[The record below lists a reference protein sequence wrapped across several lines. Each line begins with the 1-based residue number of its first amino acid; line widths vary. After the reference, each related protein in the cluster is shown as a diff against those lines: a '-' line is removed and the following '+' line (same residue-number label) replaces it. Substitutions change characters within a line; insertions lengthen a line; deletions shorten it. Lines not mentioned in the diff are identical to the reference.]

1 MHSKVKLFGH
11 PIHPMLVA
19 YPIAF
24 YTATLVAYLIYQFGG
39 QEQFWFRVAIIATIA
54 GVVMAVVAALPGFID
69 WAMGIPTGTEAKN
82 VGLRHMLLNVVAL
95 VLFIV
100 LAILNTNKWDA
111 TTPSG
116 WLGIIL
122 ALIGV
127 LLTVAAG
134 AHGWTLIQT
143 HHVGVS
149 EEAPAG
155 SAAATVQGPADR
167 MGTRRA

>member
-39 QEQFWFRVAIIATIA
+39 QDQFWFRVAIVAAIA
-54 GVVMAVVAALPGFID
+54 GVAMAVVAALPGFID
-69 WAMGIPTGTEAKN
+69 WAMGIPGETEAKN
-82 VGLRHMLLNVVAL
+82 VGLRHMILNVVAL

-100 LAILNTNKWDA
+100 LAILNTGEWDA
-111 TTPSG
+111 TTPSAAA
-116 WLGIIL
+116 GIIL
-122 ALIGV
+122 SLVGV
-127 LLTVAAG
+127 LLTVSAG

-143 HHVGVS
+143 HHVGI
-149 EEAPAG
+149 
-155 SAAATVQGPADR
+155 T
-167 MGTRRA
+167 

>member
-24 YTATLVAYLIYQFGG
+24 YTATLVTYLIYQFGG
-39 QEQFWFRVAIIATIA
+39 QDQFWFRVAIAATLA

-69 WAMGIPTGTEAKN
+69 WAMGIPGETEAKT
-82 VGLRHMLLNVVAL
+82 VGLRHMILNVVAL
-95 VLFIV
+95 VLFII
-100 LAILNTNKWDA
+100 LAVINTGKWDA
-111 TTPSG
+111 TTPSAG
-116 WLGIIL
+116 LGIIL

-149 EEAPAG
+149 EEVPAEQ
-155 SAAATVQGPADR
+155 AAAKTPTGPDR
-167 MGTRRA
+167 MGTHHA

>member
-1 MHSKVKLFGH
+1 MYSKVKLFGH

-39 QEQFWFRVAIIATIA
+39 QAQFWFRVAIVATIA

-69 WAMGIPTGTEAKN
+69 WAMGIPGETEAKN
-82 VGLRHMLLNVVAL
+82 VGLRHMILNVVAL

-100 LAILNTNKWDA
+100 LAIVNTGQWDA
-111 TTPSG
+111 TTPSAG
-116 WLGIIL
+116 LGIIL

-143 HHVGVS
+143 HHVGVTS
-149 EEAPAG
+149 EAPAEPTATEMRTG
-155 SAAATVQGPADR
+155 SDQL
-167 MGTRRA
+167 GTHHA

>member
-1 MHSKVKLFGH
+1 MNSRVNLFGH

-39 QEQFWFRVAIIATIA
+39 QPQFWFRVAIAANIA
-54 GVVMAVVAALPGFID
+54 GVVMAVLAALPGFID
-69 WAMGIPTGTEAKN
+69 WAVGIPGGTAAKQ

-100 LAILNTNKWDA
+100 LAILNTSKWDA
-111 TTPSG
+111 ATPG
-116 WLGIIL
+116 ALAGIVL
-122 ALIGV
+122 SLVGV

-143 HHVGVS
+143 HHVGVEPGATS
-149 EEAPAG
+149 ERLG
-155 SAAATVQGPADR
+155 SRGV
-167 MGTRRA
+167 